1 MSKGKWCYLG
11 GGDSS
16 KFASSGYRSSTV
28 IYGQI
33 PVLSSFKSYW
43 LHSFTILLTVSP
55 CDIGKPEGPC
65 QLDIQ
70 QVVSKASVNEQSTP
84 CISFLQEVLNHCSY
98 RNMSHLY
105 SGKNCEQMCGK
116 LLYFL
121 SVLKDILVK
130 TTSSPCSRRWS
141 GYREQVG
148 RPRESENTLMVLSNY
163 KFCCT
168 TPTIASLPRKT
179 LSLARFSLSAQ
190 G

>member
-16 KFASSGYRSSTV
+16 KFASSRYRSSTV

-168 TPTIASLPRKT
+168 TPTIASLPRNT